1 MNPIRHDT
9 KLVGFELSLVKG
21 YFENPRGRK
30 KAQQQGQQRVG
41 KQVAKP
47 LGPSGTNN
55 GSQAH
60 EINKMGL
67 KEVNGL
73 KEARK

>member
-1 MNPIRHDT
+1 MLRVIFKDP
-9 KLVGFELSLVKG
+9 S
-21 YFENPRGRK
+21 GRK
-30 KAQQQGQQRVG
+30 KAQQQGQQGVG

-47 LGPSGTNN
+47 SGPNGRND

-60 EINKMGL
+60 EIKKMGL

-73 KEARK
+73 KEASKERNSIPMDSI

>member
-1 MNPIRHDT
+1 MLRVI
-9 KLVGFELSLVKG
+9 
-21 YFENPRGRK
+21 FENPSRKK

-67 KEVNGL
+67 EEVNGL

>member
-1 MNPIRHDT
+1 MLRVI
-9 KLVGFELSLVKG
+9 FEDPS
-21 YFENPRGRK
+21 GRK
-30 KAQQQGQQRVG
+30 KAQQQGQQWVG

-67 KEVNGL
+67 EEVNGL

>member
-1 MNPIRHDT
+1 MLRVI
-9 KLVGFELSLVKG
+9 
-21 YFENPRGRK
+21 FENPSRKK
-30 KAQQQGQQRVG
+30 KAQQQGQERVG

-47 LGPSGTNN
+47 LDPSGTNN

-67 KEVNGL
+67 EEVNGL

>member
-1 MNPIRHDT
+1 MLRVI
-9 KLVGFELSLVKG
+9 
-21 YFENPRGRK
+21 FENPSRKK

-60 EINKMGL
+60 EINKMSL
-67 KEVNGL
+67 EEVNGL